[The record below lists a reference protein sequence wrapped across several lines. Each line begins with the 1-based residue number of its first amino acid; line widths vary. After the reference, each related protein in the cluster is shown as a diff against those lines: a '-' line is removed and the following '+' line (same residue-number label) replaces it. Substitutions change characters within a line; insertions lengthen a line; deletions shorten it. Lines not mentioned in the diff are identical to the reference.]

1 MANFTRLTLVLLFRI
16 TCWCLVTASLQL
28 SNILIGL
35 VVCILIPF
43 GDFRKLKMNVLL
55 PEILLI
61 LRLPYD
67 MFKESLQL
75 MLIKNPADDF
85 TEEKVNI
92 RARKGSNF
100 SEFLDL
106 FRITFTPM
114 SLVTRRESCETW
126 RVHRV
131 KPANDIQIQK
141 ENKGIVK

>member
-67 MFKESLQL
+67 MFKESFQL
-75 MLIKNPADDF
+75 MLIKNPSDDF

-100 SEFLDL
+100 SEFFDL

>member
-1 MANFTRLTLVLLFRI
+1 
-16 TCWCLVTASLQL
+16 
-28 SNILIGL
+28 
-35 VVCILIPF
+35 
-43 GDFRKLKMNVLL
+43 MNVLL
-55 PEILLI
+55 PEMLLI

-75 MLIKNPADDF
+75 MLIKSPADDF

-92 RARKGSNF
+92 RARKGSKF
-100 SEFLDL
+100 SEFFDL

-131 KPANDIQIQK
+131 KPATDIQIQK

>member
-1 MANFTRLTLVLLFRI
+1 
-16 TCWCLVTASLQL
+16 
-28 SNILIGL
+28 
-35 VVCILIPF
+35 
-43 GDFRKLKMNVLL
+43 MNVLL

-67 MFKESLQL
+67 MLKESLQL
-75 MLIKNPADDF
+75 MFIKNPADSF

-92 RARKGSNF
+92 RARKGSKL
-100 SEFLDL
+100 SEFFDL

-114 SLVTRRESCETW
+114 SLVTRRESFESW

-131 KPANDIQIQK
+131 NSASEIQAQK